1 MLLTRVQLLNALVA
15 GHVPVAAWIGAGES
29 IQGDT
34 FATVSR
40 PWVTDTWCAA
50 IDSLRANI
58 PGSVESRAIG
68 ASGATQSVPRYIL
81 NGLSCRNQTLMVY
94 AHGIGGFV
102 TDAAKALPRVLDHDS
117 LAFGF
122 LHYTARPR
130 TENLM
135 RNGRH
140 MILWFID
147 HDGGFQTFEPGD
159 GEENELTA
167 EELASITF
175 IFAH

>member
-1 MLLTRVQLLNALVA
+1 MLLTRVQLLNAL
-15 GHVPVAAWIGAGES
+15 GTGNVPLATWVGAGDS
-29 IQGDT
+29 IQGGT

-40 PWVTDTWCAA
+40 AWVTATWCAA

-68 ASGATQSVPRYIL
+68 SSGASQAVPRYIL
-81 NGLSCRNQTLMVY
+81 NGYSCRNQTLLVY
-94 AHGIGGFV
+94 AHGIAGFV
-102 TDAAKALPRVLDHDS
+102 TEAVKSLPRTLDHDS

-122 LHYTARPR
+122 LHYTATPR
-130 TENLM
+130 AENLN
-135 RNGRH
+135 RDGRH

-147 HDGGFQTFEPGD
+147 HDGAFQTFEPND
-159 GEENELTA
+159 GEENEMTPA
-167 EELASITF
+167 ELASITF

>member
-1 MLLTRVQLLNALVA
+1 MLLTRSQLVGALA
-15 GHVPVAAWIGAGES
+15 TGNVPIAAWVGAGDS
-29 IQGDT
+29 IQGDR
-34 FATVSR
+34 FGTVSR
-40 PWVTDTWCAA
+40 AWLTATWCAA

-68 ASGATQSVPRYIL
+68 SSGASQSVPRYIL
-81 NGLSCRNQTLMVY
+81 HGYSCRNQTLLVY
-94 AHGIGGFV
+94 AHGIAGFV
-102 TDAAKALPRVLDHDS
+102 TEAVKALPSTLDHDS

-130 TENLM
+130 SENLN
-135 RNGRH
+135 RDGRH

-147 HDGGFQTFEPGD
+147 HDGVFQTFEPGD
-159 GEENELTA
+159 GEENEMTA